1 MTTVKVS
8 YGSETRRITLGPE
21 ESRGWSSFTGFVG
34 TVKSLFPQ
42 LSNKNVSL
50 VWFDEEGDK
59 ITVSSDPE
67 FQEAVRFMKPSS
79 TGKQF
84 LRFEILPSSEGSTN
98 GNASFEVVVHRGITC
113 DECHMSPIRGIR
125 YKCTVRDDYDLC
137 ESCEAKQVQP
147 YPMIKIVNP
156 AHAPATLIYA
166 FRDQEERGQ
175 GGCPWRRGGCRR
187 FGAPAAPSASVP
199 TAATQTA
206 GQTGSACPARA
217 CPAGQSEEIPRWK
230 ARWDRRQERCGRRLN
245 EAVAPF
251 VAAFD
256 KMVQNPSSIAT
267 EGAGDVAKAFT
278 EAVQG
283 LSGVVAVALGSE
295 DEPSAATASSN
306 KEAQEALEEQL
317 MQEAL
322 QESILLHEV
331 STAFAGV
338 ESNNVETASTATA
351 AAVVVAAPAP
361 APAPAVVVTPLPKPA
376 LRFINDV
383 SFIDGTAVQPG
394 ASFRKVWR
402 VRNDGTHAWPADVV
416 LVSAGGD
423 LMCAEDMKETLPV
436 LAVGEERDIGVDLRA
451 PSKPGLYTAYFR
463 AQTKEKQFFGHRLW
477 ATILVSE
484 PPVVAT
490 AAAAAA
496 PVVPDV
502 IVETVEEEWTNV
514 GSSASSPVAGE
525 PAVAAAPA
533 PAPAPAASAPAAAV
547 QPLHLLWRKE
557 LAILADMG
565 FVDADVNVPLLRR
578 HLNDSPV
585 VLRGDR
591 DAVPDAQGMQRV
603 ITDLLTM

>member
-8 YGSETRRITLGPE
+8 YGSETRRITLGSE

-59 ITVSSDPE
+59 ITVSSEPE

-84 LRFEILPSSEGSTN
+84 LRFEILPSSEGSTK

-147 YPMIKIVNP
+147 YPMVKIVNP
-156 AHAPATLIYA
+156 SHAPATLIYA

-187 FGAPAAPSASVP
+187 FGAPAAPCAAAPAAAPQAAGSTGP
-199 TAATQTA
+199 T
-206 GQTGSACPARA
+206 CPARPCQA
-217 CPAGQSEEIPRWK
+217 QSEETPRWK

-267 EGAGDVAKAFT
+267 DGAGDVAKAFT

-283 LSGVVAVALGSE
+283 LSGAVAVALGAE
-295 DEPSAATASSN
+295 DETPNAASSA

-338 ESNNVETASTATA
+338 ESNNVETSSTATA
-351 AAVVVAAPAP
+351 AAVAVAAPAP
-361 APAPAVVVTPLPKPA
+361 APTPAAPATPLPKPA

-383 SFIDGTAVQPG
+383 SFVDGTAVQPG

-436 LAVGEERDIGVDLRA
+436 LAVGEERDIGVELRA
-451 PSKPGLYTAYFR
+451 PSKPGLYTGYFR

-477 ATILVSE
+477 ATILVAE
-484 PPVVAT
+484 PP
-490 AAAAAA
+490 AAAVVA

-514 GSSASSPVAGE
+514 GSSASSPVAAE
-525 PAVAAAPA
+525 PVVAATPAPAVPATATAPAAPA
-533 PAPAPAASAPAAAV
+533 PV

-603 ITDLLTM
+603 ITELLTM

>member
-8 YGSETRRITLGPE
+8 YGSETRRITLGSE

-59 ITVSSDPE
+59 ITVSSEAE
-67 FQEAVRFMKPSS
+67 FQEAVRFMKPSAA
-79 TGKQF
+79 GKQL
-84 LRFEILPSSEGSTN
+84 LRFEILPSSEGSSK

-147 YPMIKIVNP
+147 YPMVKIVNP
-156 AHAPATLIYA
+156 SHAPATLIYA

-187 FGAPAAPSASVP
+187 FGAPAAPCAAAAAAPAAAPQAAGP
-199 TAATQTA
+199 T
-206 GQTGSACPARA
+206 GPACPTRPCQA
-217 CPAGQSEEIPRWK
+217 QSEETPRWK

-256 KMVQNPSSIAT
+256 KMVQNPSSIGT
-267 EGAGDVAKAFT
+267 DGAGDVAKAFT

-295 DEPSAATASSN
+295 DESPAAAPST

-338 ESNNVETASTATA
+338 ESNNVETSSTATA
-351 AAVVVAAPAP
+351 AAVAVATPAP
-361 APAPAVVVTPLPKPA
+361 APAPVVSATPLPKPA

-383 SFIDGTAVQPG
+383 SFVDGTAVQPG

-423 LMCAEDMKETLPV
+423 LMCTEDMKETLPV

-451 PSKPGLYTAYFR
+451 PSKPGLYTGYFR

-477 ATILVSE
+477 ATVLVSE
-484 PPVVAT
+484 PPAVVP
-490 AAAAAA
+490 

-514 GSSASSPVAGE
+514 GSSASSPVANE
-525 PAVAAAPA
+525 PVVATAAPASAAPA
-533 PAPAPAASAPAAAV
+533 PAPATASPAPV